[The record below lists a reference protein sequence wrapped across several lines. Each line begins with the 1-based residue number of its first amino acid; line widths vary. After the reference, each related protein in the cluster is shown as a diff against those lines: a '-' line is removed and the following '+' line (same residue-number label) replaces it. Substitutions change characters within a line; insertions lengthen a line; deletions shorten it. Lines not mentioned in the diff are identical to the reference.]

1 MLINGKV
8 QSGFEPVHELFR
20 SSLSSARDRN
30 AQLCVYV
37 GEVCVVDLWASNG
50 EEAFSPDSLVNVFSS
65 GKSLESILLAMLAD
79 RGLLDF
85 AEAVAAY
92 WPEFAGQDGNKD
104 KLTVSDVMR
113 HEAGL
118 ASLNVTLTPEHLS
131 TSGLKKNSI
140 CNCGIAWTSILS

>member
-1 MLINGKV
+1 MLISGEVK
-8 QSGFEPVHELFR
+8 SGFEAVHELFR

-79 RGLLDF
+79 RGLLDLQKRLLLI
-85 AEAVAAY
+85 
-92 WPEFAGQDGNKD
+92 GQSSRVKMEI
-104 KLTVSDVMR
+104 KIS
-113 HEAGL
+113 
-118 ASLNVTLTPEHLS
+118 
-131 TSGLKKNSI
+131 
-140 CNCGIAWTSILS
+140 